1 MLIIHRRGGGRNS
14 GGTGRYYQGS
24 GMLGTLAQTLFSG
37 GVKKAINSATTS
49 AIAHKVADAVVDG
62 ATSTSKK
69 VADAIVNEAVSAAG
83 KASANAVNSV
93 IDSVANKVR
102 RKRPV
107 AQDHQQHYI
116 SKQLKKKSKSD
127 IDSIFDGSGIVYD

>member
-1 MLIIHRRGGGRNS
+1 MMLIIRRNGGRNS
-14 GGTGRYYQGS
+14 GGMGRYYRGS
-24 GMLGTLAQTLFSG
+24 GMLGTLARTLFSG
-37 GVKKAINSATTS
+37 GVKKVINSATSS

-107 AQDHQQHYI
+107 VQEPQEQYYN
-116 SKQLKKKSKSD
+116 KPVKRYK
-127 IDSIFDGSGIVYD
+127 IDVDSLFDGSGIVYD